1 MNFKGT
7 IKKHIAPIVLAAS
20 ISGSALVA
28 TPVVAHAQTTDESIV
43 SIDEEKTKLSS
54 YFVTQEEAENW
65 IRNRVQILQEA
76 YNITETKI
84 YLYKGKVEKT
94 YTIPIDEK
102 YDNKEDALERLNE
115 LEENVYYAAD
125 VELKEIEN
133 DSIVTY
139 NLVGRMFRTIRSDRY
154 QAEIKYVCKTKDEI
168 INEHQAVVEENEEL
182 KENPITGDDSN
193 ISTYSAT
200 LLSSTIGL
208 IYMGTKVKK
217 KKIR

>member
-20 ISGSALVA
+20 ISGSVLA
-28 TPVVAHAQTTDESIV
+28 TTSVVAHAETTDESIV
-43 SIDEEKTKLSS
+43 SIDEEKTRTSS
-54 YFVTQEEAENW
+54 FFLTQEEANEW
-65 IRNRVQILQEA
+65 IKNRVDILQEA

-94 YTIPIDEK
+94 DTIPIDEK

-115 LEENVYYAAD
+115 LEENVYYASD

-133 DSIVTY
+133 DLGVTY
-139 NLVGRMFRTIRSDRY
+139 NLVGRMFRTVRSDRY
-154 QAEIKYVCKTKDEI
+154 KAEIKYICKTKDEI
-168 INEHQAVVEENEEL
+168 ISKHQDVLEENKEL
-182 KENPITGDDSN
+182 QENPRTGDDSN
-193 ISTYSAT
+193 IYAYSAT

-208 IYMGTKVKK
+208 LYMSTKVKK
-217 KKIR
+217 KRIR